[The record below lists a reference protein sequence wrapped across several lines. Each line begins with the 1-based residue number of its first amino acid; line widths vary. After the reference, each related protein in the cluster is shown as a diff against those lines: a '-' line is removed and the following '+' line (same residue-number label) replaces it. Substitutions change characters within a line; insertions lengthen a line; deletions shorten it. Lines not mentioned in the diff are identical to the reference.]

1 MTMKITLLIAALA
14 GAVLVPAAAQD
25 DARTPTVES
34 LSRSVQFLVKRV
46 GELEKKTRDLERRV
60 KQLESSGPALG
71 QARDGA
77 GADRRVRQRVVEL
90 GTGPRGPQESAVFVL
105 EAVKPAQLPEA
116 LAESLKGAPPPVWML
131 GWDGLRDIM
140 VLSFGPAQQY
150 KMMVGRSMQCSGVVI
165 ESAGD
170 DAKIDFK
177 TLFATKLMVMPGL
190 PEDLAERTRDPIWDR
205 PDYPRLPPEFD
216 WR

>member
-1 MTMKITLLIAALA
+1 MKTTLLIAALA

-25 DARTPTVES
+25 DARTPTMES

-77 GADRRVRQRVVEL
+77 GADRRGRAHVVEL
-90 GTGPRGPQESAVFVL
+90 GAGPQGPQESAVFVL
-105 EAVKPAQLPEA
+105 EAVKPAQVPEA
-116 LAESLKGAPPPVWML
+116 LAESLKDAPPPIWIL
-131 GWDGLRDIM
+131 GWDGQRDIM
-140 VLSFGPAQQY
+140 VLSFGPAKQY
-150 KMMVGRSMQCSGVVI
+150 EMMVGRWMQCSGVLI

-170 DAKIDFK
+170 DARHDRGFS
-177 TLFATKLMVMPGL
+177 ATSPIASPGNQGL
-190 PEDLAERTRDPIWDR
+190 LAFI
-205 PDYPRLPPEFD
+205 
-216 WR
+216 

>member
-1 MTMKITLLIAALA
+1 MKTTLLIAALV

-25 DARTPTVES
+25 DAPAPTMES

-46 GELEKKTRDLERRV
+46 GELEKKTRDLEGRV
-60 KQLESSGPALG
+60 KQLESAGPALG

-77 GADRRVRQRVVEL
+77 GEDRRVRQRVVEI
-90 GTGPRGPQESAVFVL
+90 GSGPQGPQESAVFVL
-105 EAVKPAQLPEA
+105 EAVKPAKLPQM
-116 LAESLKGAPPPVWML
+116 LVESLKGGPPPVWML
-131 GWDGLRDIM
+131 GWDGQRDIM

-150 KMMVGRSMQCSGVVI
+150 EMMVGQSIQCSGVLI

-170 DAKIDFK
+170 EAGFDFK
-177 TLFATKLMVMPGL
+177 TLFASKLMVTPG
-190 PEDLAERTRDPIWDR
+190 PPKDLAQRTRDPIWNQPQFPR
-205 PDYPRLPPEFD
+205 FPPDFD

>member
-1 MTMKITLLIAALA
+1 MKTTLLIAALA
-14 GAVLVPAAAQD
+14 GAVLVPAAAQN
-25 DARTPTVES
+25 DAPAATMDS

-46 GELEKKTRDLERRV
+46 GELEKKTRDLEHRV

-77 GADRRVRQRVVEL
+77 GTDRRGRARVVEI
-90 GTGPRGPQESAVFVL
+90 GAGPRGEQESAVFVL
-105 EAVKPAQLPEA
+105 EAVKPAELPET
-116 LAESLKGAPPPVWML
+116 LKKSLQGAPPPVWML
-131 GWDGLRDIM
+131 GWDGQRDIM

-150 KMMVGRSMQCSGVVI
+150 EMMIGRSMQCSGVLI

-170 DAKIDFK
+170 HAEIDFL
-177 TLFATKLMVMPGL
+177 TLFAAKLMVMPSR
-190 PEDLAERTRDPIWDR
+190 PQDLAERTRDPIWEQ
-205 PDYPRLPPEFD
+205 PDYPRFPPEFD

>member
-1 MTMKITLLIAALA
+1 MKTSLLIAALV

-25 DARTPTVES
+25 DAPSPTMES

-46 GELEKKTRDLERRV
+46 GELEKKTRDLEGRV

-77 GADRRVRQRVVEL
+77 GADRRVRRRVVEL
-90 GTGPRGPQESAVFVL
+90 GAGPKGEQQSAVFVL

-116 LAESLKGAPPPVWML
+116 LAVSLKGAPPPVWML
-131 GWDGLRDIM
+131 GWDGQRDIM
-140 VLSFGPAQQY
+140 VLSFGPAKQY
-150 KMMVGRSMQCSGVVI
+150 EMMVGQSMQCSGVLI

-177 TLFATKLMVMPGL
+177 TLFATKLMVMPG
-190 PEDLAERTRDPIWDR
+190 PPKNLAERTRDPIWDQ
-205 PDYPRLPPEFD
+205 PDYPRFPPDFD